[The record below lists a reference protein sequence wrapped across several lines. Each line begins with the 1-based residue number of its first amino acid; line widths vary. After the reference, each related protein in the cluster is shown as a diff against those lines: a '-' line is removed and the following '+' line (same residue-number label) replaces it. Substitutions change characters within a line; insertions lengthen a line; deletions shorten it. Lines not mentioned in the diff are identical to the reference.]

1 MTKQL
6 LLLINKNVMQTDT
19 KELTTTK
26 IPSSALNKA
35 AYIAF
40 LLVGIFYLVK
50 KDFSNAVIYWGIG
63 LVFDPFNQQ
72 IPFNKR
78 PFWQQTWLIVHLAI
92 TFAVLILMF

>member
-1 MTKQL
+1 
-6 LLLINKNVMQTDT
+6 MQTDT
-19 KELTTTK
+19 KEITTK

-40 LLVGIFYLVK
+40 LLIGIFYLVK

-72 IPFNKR
+72 VPFNKR
-78 PFWQQTWLIVHLAI
+78 PFWQQIWLIVHLAI
-92 TFAVLILMF
+92 VFAGFILMLWK

>member
-1 MTKQL
+1 M
-6 LLLINKNVMQTDT
+6 LLINKNFMQTDT
-19 KELTTTK
+19 KEITATK

-72 IPFNKR
+72 VPFNKR
-78 PFWQQTWLIVHLAI
+78 PFWQQAWLIVHLAI

>member
-1 MTKQL
+1 
-6 LLLINKNVMQTDT
+6 MQTDT

-50 KDFSNAVIYWGIG
+50 RFFKCCYLLGHRFGV
-63 LVFDPFNQQ
+63 
-72 IPFNKR
+72 R
-78 PFWQQTWLIVHLAI
+78 PF
-92 TFAVLILMF
+92 